1 MVIAV
6 KEHPIIFQGWGVKAI
21 LEGRKTQTRRTQ
33 GLENINENP
42 DKWKL
47 YPLQESEYRYCTFFD
62 GHNYEETHEPLRFAK
77 CPYGQVGDSLWI
89 RETWAKIRRYKGGIF
104 MDEEETIYSA
114 TEPEFEWVDGD
125 GGWEFRRDGSLAS
138 HWKPS
143 IHMPRWASRIDR
155 EITEIRGQRLQD
167 ITEADAI
174 AEGCKS
180 REEFRNKWNSINAKW
195 KRLKVRGTDYYEF
208 YQYPWSVEDAQPIP
222 KNTKH
227 PERYHCV
234 PNPWVWAITFRMVK

>member
-33 GLENINENP
+33 GLGNINENP

-77 CPYGQVGDSLWI
+77 FPYGQVGDRLWV
-89 RETWAKIRRYKGGIF
+89 RETFCKACYENDGEQDVCYKQ
-104 MDEEETIYSA
+104 EH
-114 TEPEFEWVDGD
+114 DGMEHCFFKEQK
-125 GGWEFRRDGSLAS
+125 WS
-138 HWKPS
+138 PS